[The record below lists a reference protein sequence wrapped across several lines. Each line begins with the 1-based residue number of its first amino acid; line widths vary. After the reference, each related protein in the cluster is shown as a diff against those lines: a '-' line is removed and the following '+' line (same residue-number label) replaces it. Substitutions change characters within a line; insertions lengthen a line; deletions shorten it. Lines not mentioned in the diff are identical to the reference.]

1 MGEGRAADSDDWCS
15 VRGEERWTGMQSVL
29 LVSCS
34 GRSPYWYRL
43 PPSASGAPC
52 TGSHWSIA
60 ATQSHGS
67 KHPTRVGQV

>member
-43 PPSASGAPC
+43 PP
-52 TGSHWSIA
+52 
-60 ATQSHGS
+60 
-67 KHPTRVGQV
+67 